1 MAAKNS
7 TLTFKQVMDSLK
19 RGSYAPVYILMG
31 DEPYDIDQISDFV
44 INNALKPDERDF
56 NLTVVFGGD
65 TNAVAVA
72 DACKQFPMMAERQV
86 VVVKE
91 AQGIRNIDPILR
103 YLQKPTKTTILVWCH
118 KNGKIDGRSKMLSLA
133 SANGIVFE
141 SKKLRDYELPDFI
154 KSYLGEKQIEIEG
167 KASEMIAEHVGSDL
181 CRITSELDKLII
193 SLVGKSKMITSE
205 IVEREIGVSK
215 DFNVFEFR
223 SAIVNRD
230 ILKAN
235 MITKYF
241 DNNPKTGTLYSFL
254 PMLFNFFQ
262 NLMVAYYSLRKQTVK
277 DISTA
282 LNLKSE
288 WAAKDYITGMRNYGA
303 KKTLDI
309 IGKIREIDAKSKGIE
324 NPNTS
329 QSELMKELVFFILH

>member
-19 RGSYAPVYILMG
+19 RGSYAPIYILMG
-31 DEPYDIDQISDFV
+31 DEPYYIDQISDFI

-154 KSYLGEKQIEIEG
+154 KSYLREKQIEIEG

-235 MITKYF
+235 MIAKYF
-241 DNNPKTGTLYSFL
+241 DNNPKAGTLYSFL

-262 NLMVAYYSLRKQTVK
+262 NLMVAYYSPRKQTVK

-303 KKTLDI
+303 RKTLDI